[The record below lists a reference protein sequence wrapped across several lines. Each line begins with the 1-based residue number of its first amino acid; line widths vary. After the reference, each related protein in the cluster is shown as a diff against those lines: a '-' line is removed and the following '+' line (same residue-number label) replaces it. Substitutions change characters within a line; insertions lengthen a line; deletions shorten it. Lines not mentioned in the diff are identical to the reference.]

1 MSWILAA
8 GFENLTIR
16 NDFSE
21 SGFTGIGNDLDNVM
35 SVTFAS
41 VRLDGRGGNDT
52 LRGSGNQHGD
62 LLLGGDG
69 NDSLVA
75 ASGDDGLDGG
85 AGDDTLMGG
94 GDLDTL
100 TGGTGA
106 DSFIFDVRPG
116 VSGLDADV
124 VTDFTSGIDRIRL
137 DARVMPELGASGTL
151 TADDPRF
158 FAAPGAA
165 AGHDADD
172 RLVYDT
178 SSGQLYFDPD
188 GSGAETAG
196 LIATLAGPLAA
207 TDITIDNGTAPGGQ
221 VIQGTSGNDSLTGTP
236 GNDTMNGGL
245 GDDTYIVTA
254 GDVLTDAGGVDTVL
268 SPVAWTLADSFEN
281 LTATGTAEV
290 NLTGNNAANVLT
302 GNAVH
307 NFFNPRGGNDTI
319 QGGGGDDWVRLGG
332 GGVPSY
338 GTKVIDLGAGLDS
351 LDFGGF
357 ARSAIVVDLAAGTLS
372 GGGEAGAGSAT
383 LISIE
388 QVIGDGFN
396 DQLSGSAAAE
406 TLNGGAGNDTLSG
419 MGGNDTL
426 IGGTGQDTFLFA
438 AAPGAGNADLVSDF
452 VSGTDKLSFDNSVF
466 TALGADGNFVAGD
479 ARFAAGAGFT
489 SGGDASDRIVYD
501 TSSGNLY
508 YDADGSGA
516 GAALLVATL
525 QGHPAIAATD
535 ITVI

>member
-1 MSWILAA
+1 
-8 GFENLTIR
+8 
-16 NDFSE
+16 
-21 SGFTGIGNDLDNVM
+21 
-35 SVTFAS
+35 
-41 VRLDGRGGNDT
+41 
-52 LRGSGNQHGD
+52 
-62 LLLGGDG
+62 
-69 NDSLVA
+69 
-75 ASGDDGLDGG
+75 
-85 AGDDTLMGG
+85 
-94 GDLDTL
+94 
-100 TGGTGA
+100 
-106 DSFIFDVRPG
+106 
-116 VSGLDADV
+116 
-124 VTDFTSGIDRIRL
+124 
-137 DARVMPELGASGTL
+137 
-151 TADDPRF
+151 
-158 FAAPGAA
+158 
-165 AGHDADD
+165 
-172 RLVYDT
+172 
-178 SSGQLYFDPD
+178 
-188 GSGAETAG
+188 
-196 LIATLAGPLAA
+196 
-207 TDITIDNGTAPGGQ
+207 
-221 VIQGTSGNDSLTGTP
+221 
-236 GNDTMNGGL
+236 L